1 MALALPY
8 PSMNFVPLDV
18 LTAEEMN
25 HIVANYTF
33 IANQFPLASSNIDW
47 SNISTSGKFEF
58 GNYLI
63 QYGFETLPP
72 DTANT
77 WRDATFPTPF
87 GSQPTLIGSINTV
100 SGSETNAIITPR
112 ISEASTTGFRWACT
126 YSGGYTNNQR
136 LSWIAIGTKPSN
148 NAKGPSEPEEQS
160 RGVEEEPSP
169 VEEPAD
175 ENQR

>member
-1 MALALPY
+1 MALTLPY

-33 IANQFPLASSNIDW
+33 IANQFPVPSSNIDW

-58 GNYLI
+58 GDYLI

-100 SGSETNAIITPR
+100 AGSETNAIITPR

-148 NAKGPSEPEEQS
+148 RGP
-160 RGVEEEPSP
+160 VEEEPKP